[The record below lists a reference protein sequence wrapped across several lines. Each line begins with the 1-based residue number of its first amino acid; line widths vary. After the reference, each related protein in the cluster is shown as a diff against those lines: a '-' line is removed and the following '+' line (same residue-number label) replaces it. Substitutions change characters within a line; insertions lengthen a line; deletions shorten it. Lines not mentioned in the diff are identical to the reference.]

1 MDEKRDTRWPS
12 SVTPERAAKAAANV
26 IAAHDRAE
34 ANQQRKIAAN
44 LGGRQQREAARAM
57 LAALKMAA
65 HDLGKATGNAG
76 ILEALKVGPLARTI
90 DRAIAAAETAGIT
103 AEER

>member
-1 MDEKRDTRWPS
+1 MMTEIK
-12 SVTPERAAKAAANV
+12 VAAA
-26 IAAHDRAE
+26 IAQSNARE
-34 ANQQRKIAAN
+34 
-44 LGGRQQREAARAM
+44 EAARAM

-90 DRAIAAAETAGIT
+90 DRAIAAAEAAGIT
-103 AEER
+103 TEER